1 MIVSNAE
8 VAQAFEKIAI
18 LLELENANP
27 FRIRAYYNAARVI
40 NGLSQPLSDLLAH
53 EVDLAEYRGI
63 GKDLSEKIKGYMESG
78 HIPLL
83 DELSERH
90 PKKITELAQI
100 ENLGP
105 KRIQLLHEN
114 LGITSLKE
122 LKRAAE
128 RQQIREVRG
137 FGVKTEQKILAEIQE
152 LQKTPGE
159 MRFALSKVDQIAQP
173 LVSYLKKAQE
183 VKQLELAGSYRRRKE
198 TLGDLDILISCE
210 NSKKII
216 DHFVAFEN
224 VKTIISK
231 GATRSS
237 VVLRDGL
244 HVDLRVLKEES
255 FGSGLYYFT
264 GSKAHNIEVRKIA
277 KKMGMKLNEYG
288 LFKGDKRIAGL
299 TEEELF
305 HALHLDFIPP
315 ELRENRGEIKAA
327 AEHCLPHLIELSD
340 LRGDL
345 HTHTLATDGRNS
357 IAEMAKKARELGH
370 EYLAITDHSQH
381 VHVAHGLDV
390 ARLKKHIE
398 NIERAN
404 ELVSGIKLLKGI
416 EVDIMADGSLD
427 LPNSILAEL
436 DIRICSV
443 HYQLKMSKMDMTE
456 RIIRAMDNPYFN
468 VLGHPTGRLIFKRGP
483 SEFDLEKIIKAAVE
497 RGKIFEINCQ
507 PDRLDLSAEH
517 CQMAQELGAQFA
529 ISSDAHGT
537 TELDFLSFGV
547 DQARR
552 GWVEKKNVINSLL
565 WKDLKKRLR
574 PNL

>member
-40 NGLSQPLSDLLAH
+40 NGLSQPLSTLLAH

-63 GKDLSEKIKGYMESG
+63 GKDLAEKIKGYMESG

-83 DELSERH
+83 DQLAGRH
-90 PKKITELAQI
+90 PKKITELAQV

-122 LKRAAE
+122 LKKAAE

-152 LQKTPGE
+152 LLKTPGE
-159 MRFALSKVDQIAQP
+159 MRFSLHKVDQIAQQ
-173 LVSYLKKAQE
+173 LVSYLKKAKE
-183 VKQLELAGSYRRRKE
+183 VKQIELAGSYRRRKE

-210 NSKKII
+210 NSKNII
-216 DHFVAFEN
+216 DHFVSFEN

-237 VVLRDGL
+237 VILRDGL
-244 HVDLRVLKEES
+244 HVDLRVLKAES

-264 GSKAHNIEVRKIA
+264 GSKAHNIEARKIA

-288 LFKGDKRIAGL
+288 LFKGNKKIAGQ
-299 TEEELF
+299 TEEEVF
-305 HALHLDFIPP
+305 KVLHLDYIPP

-327 AEHCLPHLIELSD
+327 AEHRLPHLIELSD

-345 HTHTLATDGRNS
+345 HAHTLATDGRNS
-357 IAEMAKKARELGH
+357 IVEMAKKARELGH

-381 VHVAHGLDV
+381 VYVAKGLDV
-390 ARLKKHIE
+390 ARLKKHLEDID
-398 NIERAN
+398 RAN

-416 EVDIMADGSLD
+416 EVDIMADGTLD
-427 LPNSILAEL
+427 LLNSILAEL

-443 HYQLKMSKMDMTE
+443 HYQLKMGKMDMTE

-497 RGKIFEINCQ
+497 RGKFFEINCQ

-517 CQMAQELGAQFA
+517 SQMAQELGAQFA

-574 PNL
+574 PN

>member
-63 GKDLSEKIKGYMESG
+63 GKDLAEKIKGYMESG

-83 DELSERH
+83 DQLAGRH

-122 LKRAAE
+122 LKKAAE

-137 FGVKTEQKILAEIQE
+137 FGVKTEQKILAEIQA
-152 LQKTPGE
+152 LLKTPGE
-159 MRFALSKVDQIAQP
+159 MRFSLHKVDQIAQQ
-173 LVSYLKKAQE
+173 LVSYLKKAKE
-183 VKQLELAGSYRRRKE
+183 VKLIELAGSFRRRKE

-244 HVDLRVLKEES
+244 HVDLRVLKAES

-288 LFKGDKRIAGL
+288 VFKGSKKIAGQ
-299 TEEELF
+299 TEVEVF
-305 HALHLDFIPP
+305 KALHLDYIPP

-327 AEHCLPHLIELSD
+327 AEHRLPHLIELSD

-345 HTHTLATDGRNS
+345 HAHTLATDGRNS
-357 IAEMAKKARELGH
+357 IAEMAMKARELGH

-381 VHVAHGLDV
+381 VYVAKGLNV
-390 ARLKKHIE
+390 SRLKKHLEDID
-398 NIERAN
+398 RAN

-416 EVDIMADGSLD
+416 EVDIMADGTLD

-456 RIIRAMDNPYFN
+456 RIIRAMDNLYFN
-468 VLGHPTGRLIFKRGP
+468 ILGHPTGRLIFKRGP

-497 RGKIFEINCQ
+497 RGKFFEINCQ

-517 CQMAQELGAQFA
+517 SQMAQELGAQFA

>member
-40 NGLSQPLSDLLAH
+40 NGLSQPLNALLAH

-63 GKDLSEKIKGYMESG
+63 GKDLAEKIKGYMESG

-83 DELSERH
+83 DQLAGRH
-90 PKKITELAQI
+90 PKKITELAQV

-122 LKRAAE
+122 LKKAAE

-137 FGVKTEQKILAEIQE
+137 FGVKTEQKILAEIHE
-152 LQKTPGE
+152 LLKTPGE
-159 MRFALSKVDQIAQP
+159 MRFSLSKVDQIAQQ
-173 LVSYLKKAQE
+173 LVSYLKKVKE

-244 HVDLRVLKEES
+244 HVDLRVLKAES

-288 LFKGDKRIAGL
+288 VFKGSKKIAGQ
-299 TEEELF
+299 TEVEVF
-305 HALHLDFIPP
+305 KALHLDYIPP

-327 AEHCLPHLIELSD
+327 AEHRLPHLIELSD

-345 HTHTLATDGRNS
+345 HAHTLATDGRNS
-357 IAEMAKKARELGH
+357 IAEMGKKARELGH

-381 VHVAHGLDV
+381 VYVAHGLNV
-390 ARLKKHIE
+390 ARLKKHLEDID
-398 NIERAN
+398 RAN

-416 EVDIMADGSLD
+416 EVDIMADGTLD

-497 RGKIFEINCQ
+497 RGKFFEINCQ
-507 PDRLDLSAEH
+507 PNRLDLSAEH
-517 CQMAQELGAQFA
+517 CQVAQELGAQFV
-529 ISSDAHGT
+529 ISTDAHGT
-537 TELDFLSFGV
+537 SELDFLSFGV

-565 WKDLKKRLR
+565 WKDLKKKLR
-574 PNL
+574 PH

>member
-63 GKDLSEKIKGYMESG
+63 GKDLAEKIKGYMESG

-83 DELSERH
+83 DQLAGRH
-90 PKKITELAQI
+90 PKKITELAQV

-122 LKRAAE
+122 LKKAAE

-152 LQKTPGE
+152 LLKTPGE
-159 MRFALSKVDQIAQP
+159 MRFSLSKVDQIAQQ
-173 LVSYLKKAQE
+173 LVSYLKKVKE

-244 HVDLRVLKEES
+244 HVDLRVLKAES

-288 LFKGDKRIAGL
+288 VFKGSKKIAGQ
-299 TEEELF
+299 TEVEVF
-305 HALHLDFIPP
+305 KALHLDYIPP

-327 AEHCLPHLIELSD
+327 AEHRLPHLIELSD

-345 HTHTLATDGRNS
+345 HAHTLATDGRNS
-357 IAEMAKKARELGH
+357 IAEMAMKARELGH

-381 VHVAHGLDV
+381 VYVAKGLNV
-390 ARLKKHIE
+390 SRLKKHLEDID
-398 NIERAN
+398 RAN

-416 EVDIMADGSLD
+416 EVDIMADGTLD

-468 VLGHPTGRLIFKRGP
+468 ILGHPTGRLIFKRGP

-497 RGKIFEINCQ
+497 RGKFFEINCQ

-517 CQMAQELGAQFA
+517 SQMAQELGAQFA